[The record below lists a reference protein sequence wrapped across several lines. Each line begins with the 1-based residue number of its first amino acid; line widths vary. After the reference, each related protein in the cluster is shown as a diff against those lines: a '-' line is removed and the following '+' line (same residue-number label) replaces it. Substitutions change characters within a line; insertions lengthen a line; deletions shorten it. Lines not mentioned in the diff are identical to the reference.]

1 MRIKIEVE
9 FDADPVIP
17 GFKYREQIITAL
29 HRAGATAI
37 KTSEPKEV
45 GK

>member
-9 FDADPVIP
+9 FDADPTVS
-17 GFKYREQIITAL
+17 GYKYRARIITAL